1 MPNKVIKSIPNEFM
15 MKQLKLAN
23 IAVFRVSLKG
33 EIIYSNPVFDLFLG
47 INSDHN
53 KSIVPDWFWN
63 NNKIKSIR
71 EKILKDKI
79 FTERNIHFNSP
90 AQKKTATIEVE
101 LICDA
106 SKTPLFI
113 DGIIKNI
120 INDNKITDK
129 EIAFQKL
136 ENIIKEKNFQI
147 KESKKQLSEEISER
161 INVDLEFHKL
171 NRILYAQMKSSLDG
185 IILTDNNEKVIFYN
199 NNLLKMW
206 GIDEKIIQN
215 KKIENFVEF
224 IKKIVFDPEDCII
237 FDNLE
242 NAEDVGE
249 NILMR
254 ELHLLDGRFYE
265 VYRSRVFSSWDEYYG
280 RIWNFR
286 EITEKK
292 KTFASLRLAK
302 EVAESANS
310 AKSIFLSNISHEIRT
325 PLNCIMGFT
334 ELISQED
341 SIKKIH
347 LNSSMILRES
357 EILLMLIND
366 LLDHSKLEAGKIVL
380 DFKPFDI
387 RQLIE
392 HFADIIKIKAQGKG
406 LEFTVDVQ
414 DDVPKYFFGDPLRI
428 TQILMNL
435 TGNAIK
441 FTSNGFVG
449 IFVEKSGIIGGNCY
463 LKFSIIDTGIGIPS
477 EKINLIFEPF
487 TQADGSTTR
496 IYGGT
501 GLGTTISKQFVELM
515 NGQIGVESTLGK
527 GSTFWFE
534 ISLALASK
542 DDLEIEPDFDSKEIY
557 DEIIENKGLKILI
570 AEDYLP
576 NQEVVKMYLKSL
588 KLFPDIVNNGYEALR
603 ACQIE
608 DYDLILMDL
617 QMPIMDGYKAVENIR
632 QLKSPSSNAII
643 IGLTAHADPGTRE
656 KCLQKMMNDV
666 ITKPIRKITF
676 LQTLLKWIR
685 TIGKD
690 TFLFEKKTILT
701 DEPLKETIDDTSN
714 PINIADGIRDFD
726 EEEEIFFTVLNK
738 FLETLEDQISEMTK
752 NIQNKEFTL
761 VQMEMH
767 KIRGG
772 AANLFAMRIAN
783 LAGDIEKYITD
794 KRFDELEAIFNNF
807 KTEFQI
813 LKDFIEN
820 ENN

>member
-1 MPNKVIKSIPNEFM
+1 
-15 MKQLKLAN
+15 
-23 IAVFRVSLKG
+23 
-33 EIIYSNPVFDLFLG
+33 
-47 INSDHN
+47 
-53 KSIVPDWFWN
+53 
-63 NNKIKSIR
+63 
-71 EKILKDKI
+71 
-79 FTERNIHFNSP
+79 
-90 AQKKTATIEVE
+90 
-101 LICDA
+101 
-106 SKTPLFI
+106 
-113 DGIIKNI
+113 
-120 INDNKITDK
+120 
-129 EIAFQKL
+129 
-136 ENIIKEKNFQI
+136 
-147 KESKKQLSEEISER
+147 
-161 INVDLEFHKL
+161 
-171 NRILYAQMKSSLDG
+171 
-185 IILTDNNEKVIFYN
+185 
-199 NNLLKMW
+199 
-206 GIDEKIIQN
+206 
-215 KKIENFVEF
+215 
-224 IKKIVFDPEDCII
+224 
-237 FDNLE
+237 
-242 NAEDVGE
+242 
-249 NILMR
+249 MR

-515 NGQIGVESTLGK
+515 NGQ
-527 GSTFWFE
+527 
-534 ISLALASK
+534 
-542 DDLEIEPDFDSKEIY
+542 
-557 DEIIENKGLKILI
+557 
-570 AEDYLP
+570 
-576 NQEVVKMYLKSL
+576 KSL